1 MGQST
6 GSGSAGSEAG
16 HSGTAGRLFSRK
28 HESSP
33 RQRRELPALLHPGRV
48 PQRRHLE
55 LPVPT
60 LEPLPT
66 PLALRRNR
74 RTTRPHQTQPRRGR
88 RLLEQPLSH
97 QSNRCPNSQSREP
110 DRTPFE
116 LLESRTRSSVQAVPL
131 FYPNNS
137 ELLHKLQSDSNHLFD
152 LRCRARILI
161 LRWYFYLDN
170 VVLHCVNN

>member
-1 MGQST
+1 VGQST

-97 QSNRCPNSQSREP
+97 QSNRCPTVSHGSPTAPPSNYWNPGREVQCRQFRCSIRTIRNSCTSCRVT
-110 DRTPFE
+110 RTTCSTYAAE
-116 LLESRTRSSVQAVPL
+116 LG
-131 FYPNNS
+131 F
-137 ELLHKLQSDSNHLFD
+137 
-152 LRCRARILI
+152 
-161 LRWYFYLDN
+161 
-170 VVLHCVNN
+170 